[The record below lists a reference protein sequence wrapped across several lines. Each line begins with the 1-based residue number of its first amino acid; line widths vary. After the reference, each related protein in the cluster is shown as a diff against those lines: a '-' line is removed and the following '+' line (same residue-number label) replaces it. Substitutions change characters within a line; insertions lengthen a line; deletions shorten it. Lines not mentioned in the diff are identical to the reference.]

1 MDAHG
6 QCTINIENKTLTLK
20 LIGQF
25 NKSGFEQA
33 LCDVQDLVL
42 QHKLTEFA
50 ALVDLT
56 EWGLSEPG
64 IEEIFKKHRP
74 WLMEH
79 GQKYEVL
86 IVGTSNLKK
95 MESLRYFVGY
105 DEQLSIKY
113 CAAIEDAEEW
123 LKLQGML

>member
-1 MDAHG
+1 VDAHG
-6 QCTINIENKTLTLK
+6 QCAIKIENKTLILT

-25 NKSGFEQA
+25 NKAGFEQA
-33 LCDVQDLVL
+33 LCDAQNLVL

-64 IEEIFKKHRP
+64 IEEVFKKHRP
-74 WLMEH
+74 WFMEH

-86 IVGTSNLKK
+86 VVGTSNLKK
-95 MESLRYFVGY
+95 METLKYFVGY

-113 CAAIEDAEEW
+113 CANIEGAEKW
-123 LKLQGML
+123 LKQKYML